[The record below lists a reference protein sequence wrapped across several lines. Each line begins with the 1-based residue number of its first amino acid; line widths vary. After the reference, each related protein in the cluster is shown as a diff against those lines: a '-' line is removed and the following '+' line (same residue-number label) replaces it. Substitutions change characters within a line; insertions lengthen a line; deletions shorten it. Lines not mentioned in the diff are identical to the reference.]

1 LKNEVEKNLKK
12 RPQIFLDQSEKELG
26 FSLFIATAKGQ
37 ALLVN
42 AN

>member
-1 LKNEVEKNLKK
+1 LKDEVEIFFKK
-12 RPQIFLDQSEKELG
+12 RPQIFLDQSEKKLG